1 MPKKTPTYTQET
13 VARAALGIP
22 WEDTE
27 AAARCIAR
35 WAAEQLAALHSAL
48 AEARGHLD
56 YCTYGWTC
64 WENECAEARK
74 LPTTIEEAL
83 ERINQCQ

>member
-27 AAARCIAR
+27 AAARCVAR
-35 WAAEQLAALHSAL
+35 WAAEQLAVLHSAL
-48 AEARGHLD
+48 EEALGHLD
-56 YCTYGWTC
+56 YCKDGDRWA
-64 WENECAEARK
+64 NEYAEAIG